1 MGKTLLLLL
10 VCVWVVGSLSAA
22 PVGSIKGYVRDA
34 SSAVVPSASVELK
47 NEQTNLARKTTSD
60 ATGFYQFLDLPPGMY
75 SITAE
80 VPGFRKELVKSVSVL
95 VDQIVSVDVK
105 LVLGQVTE
113 VVEVNGG
120 VTALIE
126 PEKSSTGTNFDPKLT
141 ANLPLTNRRFNDL
154 ALLTPGAT
162 FAAAG
167 TQAGG
172 FAAAGSRAQSTNWM
186 IDGINDLDPQ
196 VNGANT
202 NFRIAEAVQEVSV
215 VTTAPSVEFGRQS
228 GAQVNVVTKSGT
240 NLFHGSLFEFI
251 RNDKLQAAD
260 FFTNKLGGSKNP
272 LHRNQYGASLGGPIK
287 KDKTFFFY
295 SWEALQQSNPIPT
308 TAVVPTL
315 AQRASVTDPIAKNLL
330 QYFPLPTDPT
340 QSAGRTNFVGNLPQN
355 SSDNTHLLRIDHAL
369 SDKDRLMGRYIWFG
383 GSTLSAGTLP
393 TNSTSNTPGSQNLA
407 LTETHTFSPTFFLE
421 GRAGFSRNTTNFQ
434 VADFGFNAASLF
446 PGVPGV
452 VDGTQNLRDSGLP
465 NVAIAGYSTFGGPTN
480 FPQGRTTNT
489 YELFLNGTKI
499 SPFGWTKHTLKFGY
513 NGRREETRRFLDGNS
528 RGALTFTDFDHFAG
542 TCPECNGQSLLLSST
557 IRTGDTLAHW
567 YRYPHAFYILDDI
580 KVKPNLTVNLG
591 LRWELP
597 SVVTEKRLKGTNF
610 VPGIGPVLDGTNQLL
625 ELDPTKKGPAAF
637 SYGTAPFT
645 LPAGGVNPD
654 NKNFAPM
661 FGFAYTP
668 KFGPG
673 WLNDGKTVIRG
684 GFRLSYDDI
693 FNNIPVN
700 QSLNAPF
707 VLTTTQRAG
716 LTQPGVGYPWNLAFN
731 QNVPLVARTTQAPG
745 APAVGL
751 VSWNGIDP
759 NAKTSYAYNWNFGIQ
774 REITKTTSVD
784 VSYIGSEGHRLGIYV
799 DNNEPNVIVQNQGF
813 RGSQAPNQQV
823 FPFPQW
829 AGTAVASNL
838 GNSTFNGLVV
848 SGKMRL
854 NDLLTMNSSYTWSHG
869 IDNSSSFFGSTNDFS
884 SPDDSRNLTGER
896 GNSGNDQRHRF
907 INAFVLDL
915 PVGKGRRFLGNAHG
929 VVDQLLGGWSL
940 SSISNIAT
948 GNPFTVYANTAIDFS
963 GFNSFADRPDI
974 QGTGPLVIN
983 RGNPDNFF
991 DPAYFGKT
999 DPNALC
1005 PGSTTNKY
1013 SNGCAPTGRL
1023 GTSPRNAYYGP
1034 GLISLDMTAAKTF
1047 TIRERL
1053 KLEYRADFF
1062 NALNHTNFALVA
1074 RDRSVNNGAF
1084 GTLSSSSTFNG
1095 GDTGGPRVIQMTLR
1109 LQF

>member
-1 MGKTLLLLL
+1 
-10 VCVWVVGSLSAA
+10 
-22 PVGSIKGYVRDA
+22 VRDA
-34 SSAVVPSASVELK
+34 SSAVVPGASLELK
-47 NEQTNLARKTTSD
+47 NEQTNLVQKTTSD

-75 SITAE
+75 SIRAE

-162 FAAAG
+162 FSAAG

-172 FAAAGSRAQSTNWM
+172 FAVAGSRAQSTNWM

-202 NFRIAEAVQEVSV
+202 NFRIAEAVQELSV
-215 VTTAPSVEFGRQS
+215 VTTAPSAEFGRQS

-260 FFTNKLGGSKNP
+260 FFTNKLGGIKNP

-308 TAVVPTL
+308 TAIVPTL

-513 NGRREETRRFLDGNS
+513 NGRREETSRFLDGNS

-580 KVKPNLTVNLG
+580 KVKPNLTVNVG

-610 VPGIGPVLDGTNQLL
+610 VPGVGPVLDGTNQLL

-673 WLNDGKTVIRG
+673 WVNDGKTVIRG

-716 LTQPGVGYPWNLAFN
+716 LTQPGIGYPWNLAFN

-774 REITKTTSVD
+774 REITKTTSID

-799 DNNEPNVIVQNQGF
+799 DNNEPNVIVQNPGF

-829 AGTAVASNL
+829 AGTAIGSNL

-929 VVDQLLGGWSL
+929 VVEQLLGGWSL
-940 SSISNIAT
+940 SSITNIAT
-948 GNPFTVYANTAIDFS
+948 GNPFTVFANTAIDFS
-963 GFNSFADRPDI
+963 GFNSFVDRPDI

-1047 TIRERL
+1047 AIRERL